1 MLSVRTLGSGEP
13 TRHEPCTAAQF
24 TKRLLGTVT
33 TAVRSGDADSYRNSI
48 RRELESAGQQLSDSG
63 VLVHSALGSA
73 CFEQQLA
80 APAARSK
87 QVAVCIGDGHRDEA
101 ASPASI
107 QVADHAAFGAERES
121 VGRILD
127 VAAGDDAAVVDEACC
142 ADAKV
147 RVRRIRRA
155 GCLVRPS
162 AQIGPGD
169 CCILAHAE
177 HVSRV
182 A

>member
-1 MLSVRTLGSGEP
+1 MLIHR
-13 TRHEPCTAAQF
+13 A
-24 TKRLLGTVT
+24 LGT
-33 TAVRSGDADSYRNSI
+33 
-48 RRELESAGQQLSDSG
+48 AG
-63 VLVHSALGSA
+63 
-73 CFEQQLA
+73 FEQQLA
-80 APAARSK
+80 AATARSK
-87 QVAVCIGDGHRDEA
+87 QFAACIGDGHRNQA
-101 ASPASI
+101 ASPAAMQI
-107 QVADHAAFGAERES
+107 ADHAAFGAERQP

-142 ADAKV
+142 ADVKV

-162 AQIGPGD
+162 AQFGPRD